1 MLAARR
7 AETAMQHLR
16 NKSVSSLVGTVL
28 LVVILAGSTLAQ
40 DNFPS
45 RPVRIIV
52 PIPPGATADSLPRII
67 ADKLAAK
74 WGQPVVI
81 ENRPGAAQNIGAEVV
96 ARAEPD
102 GYTLLATPP
111 SPLTVNQSLYP
122 KLAYD
127 PAAFVPVTVMAQLP
141 NVLMLHPKIPALNVA
156 ELIAYA
162 KANPGKL
169 TYASAGSGSTPHLS
183 MELLKRLAG
192 VEWVH
197 VPYKGLAPALTD
209 LIAGH
214 VDMMMDNLG
223 NALGPLTSG
232 RLKGLAVGSAR
243 RIPQL
248 PDVPA
253 MAEIFPDFLSVT
265 WFAII
270 APPGTPAQLAEKISA
285 NVREA
290 INLPE
295 VSKKFA
301 DLASTPVGSTPA
313 ETAAFI
319 KEERDRWQ
327 QVVRAA
333 GIKPE

>member
-1 MLAARR
+1 MRHFGNSPARRGVILFLALAALG
-7 AETAMQHLR
+7 AAHGMM
-16 NKSVSSLVGTVL
+16 S
-28 LVVILAGSTLAQ
+28 AQ
-40 DNFPS
+40 DGFPT

-67 ADKLAAK
+67 ADKLSAK

-122 KLAYD
+122 RLGYD
-127 PAAFVPVTVMAQLP
+127 PASFVPVTVMAQLP
-141 NVLMLHPKIPALNVA
+141 NVLMVNPKIPVTNVQ

-162 KANPGKL
+162 KVHPGKL
-169 TYASAGSGSTPHLS
+169 SYGSAGTGSTPHLS
-183 MELLKRLAG
+183 MELLKSLAG
-192 VEWVH
+192 VQWVH
-197 VPYKGLAPALTD
+197 VPYRGLAPALTD

-214 VDMMMDNLG
+214 VDMMIDNLG
-223 NALGPLTSG
+223 NALGPVISG
-232 RLKGLAVGSAR
+232 RLKGLAVGSPT

-248 PDVPA
+248 PGVPA
-253 MAEIFPDFLSVT
+253 MTEIFPDFLSVT
-265 WFAII
+265 WFAIM
-270 APPGTPAQLAEKISA
+270 APPGTPIPLAEKISA
-285 NVREA
+285 DIRDV
-290 INLPE
+290 IKLSE

-301 DLASTPVGSTPA
+301 DLSSTPVGSTPA

-319 KEERDRWQ
+319 TEERERWQ
-327 QVVRAA
+327 QVIRAA
-333 GIKPE
+333 GIKPEQ

>member
-1 MLAARR
+1 MRHFRNSAVRRTAILCLSLAALLG
-7 AETAMQHLR
+7 AAQEV
-16 NKSVSSLVGTVL
+16 VS
-28 LVVILAGSTLAQ
+28 AQ
-40 DNFPS
+40 DGFPT
-45 RPVRIIV
+45 RAVRIIV

-67 ADKLAAK
+67 ADKLSAK

-122 KLAYD
+122 KLGYD
-127 PAAFVPVTVMAQLP
+127 PASFVPVTVMAQLP
-141 NVLMLHPKIPALNVA
+141 NVLMVNPKIPVTNVQ

-162 KANPGKL
+162 KQHPGKL
-169 TYASAGSGSTPHLS
+169 SYGSAGTGSTPHLS
-183 MELLKRLAG
+183 MELLKSLSG

-214 VDMMMDNLG
+214 VDMMIDNLG
-223 NALGPLTSG
+223 NALGPVISG
-232 RLKGLAVGSAR
+232 RLKGLAVGSAK

-248 PDVPA
+248 PEVPA
-253 MAEIFPDFLSVT
+253 MAEFFPDFVSVT

-270 APPGTPAQLAEKISA
+270 APPGTPIQLADKLSA
-285 NVREA
+285 DIREI

-301 DLASTPVGSTPA
+301 DLSSTPVGSTPA
-313 ETAAFI
+313 ESTAFI
-319 KEERDRWQ
+319 KEERERWQ
-327 QVVRAA
+327 QVIRAA
-333 GIKPE
+333 GIKPEQ

>member
-1 MLAARR
+1 MADTCS
-7 AETAMQHLR
+7 ETWPTDCLC
-16 NKSVSSLVGTVL
+16 
-28 LVVILAGSTLAQ
+28 
-40 DNFPS
+40 
-45 RPVRIIV
+45 
-52 PIPPGATADSLPRII
+52 PRII
-67 ADKLAAK
+67 AEKLSAK

-122 KLAYD
+122 RLGYD
-127 PAAFVPVTVMAQLP
+127 PDAFVPVTVMAQLP
-141 NVLMLHPKIPALNVA
+141 NVLMLHPKIPASTVQ

-162 KANPGKL
+162 RANPGKL

-183 MELLKRLAG
+183 MELLKSLAR

-214 VDMMMDNLG
+214 VDMMIDNLG
-223 NALGPLTSG
+223 NALGPVRSG

-253 MAEIFPDFLSVT
+253 MAEIFPGFLSVT

-270 APPGTPAQLAEKISA
+270 APPGTPAQLAEKLSA
-285 NVREA
+285 DIKGA
-290 INLPE
+290 IDLPD

-301 DLASTPVGSTPA
+301 DLSSTPVGSTPIEA
-313 ETAAFI
+313 AAFI
-319 KEERDRWQ
+319 KEERARWQ
-327 QVVRAA
+327 QVIRDA

>member
-1 MLAARR
+1 MRHRR
-7 AETAMQHLR
+7 R
-16 NKSVSSLVGTVL
+16 ISWLVCALL
-28 LVVILAGSTLAQ
+28 LVVVSRAATAQ
-40 DNFPS
+40 ENFPN

-67 ADKLAAK
+67 GEKLSTK

-122 KLAYD
+122 RLGYD
-127 PAAFVPVTVMAQLP
+127 PDAFVPVTVMAQLP
-141 NVLMLHPKIPALNVA
+141 NVLMLHPKIPASTVQ

-162 KANPGKL
+162 RANPGKL
-169 TYASAGSGSTPHLS
+169 SYASAGSGSTPHLS
-183 MELLKRLAG
+183 MELLKSLAR

-214 VDMMMDNLG
+214 VDMMIDNLG
-223 NALGPLTSG
+223 NALGPVTSG

-248 PDVPA
+248 PEVPA
-253 MAEIFPDFLSVT
+253 MAEIFPGFLSVT

-270 APPGTPAQLAEKISA
+270 APPGTPPQIAEKLSA
-285 NVREA
+285 DIREA
-290 INLPE
+290 IDLPD

-301 DLASTPVGSTPA
+301 DLSSTPVGSTPA
-313 ETAAFI
+313 EAAAFI
-319 KEERDRWQ
+319 KEERTRWQ
-327 QVVRAA
+327 QVIRDA

>member
-1 MLAARR
+1 MWHFRNNPPPRSVVLCLSLAA
-7 AETAMQHLR
+7 
-16 NKSVSSLVGTVL
+16 L
-28 LVVILAGSTLAQ
+28 LGAAHGVVWAQ
-40 DNFPS
+40 DGFPT
-45 RPVRIIV
+45 RPVRVIV

-67 ADKLAAK
+67 ADKLSAK

-122 KLAYD
+122 RLGYD
-127 PAAFVPVTVMAQLP
+127 PAAFVPVTVVAQLP
-141 NVLMLHPKIPALNVA
+141 NVLMLHPKIPASNVQ
-156 ELIAYA
+156 ELIAHA

-183 MELLKRLAG
+183 MELLKSLAG

-214 VDMMMDNLG
+214 VDMMIDNLG
-223 NALGPLTSG
+223 NALGPVLSG
-232 RLKGLAVGSAR
+232 RLKGLAVGSAA

-253 MAEIFPDFLSVT
+253 MTETFPDFLSVT
-265 WFAII
+265 WFAVI
-270 APPGTPAQLAEKISA
+270 APPGTPIRLAEKLSA
-285 NVREA
+285 DIREV

-301 DLASTPVGSTPA
+301 DLSSTPVGSTPV

-319 KEERDRWQ
+319 REERERWQ
-327 QVVRAA
+327 HVIRAA
-333 GIKPE
+333 GIKPEQ

>member
-1 MLAARR
+1 
-7 AETAMQHLR
+7 
-16 NKSVSSLVGTVL
+16 
-28 LVVILAGSTLAQ
+28 
-40 DNFPS
+40 
-45 RPVRIIV
+45 VRIIV

-67 ADKLAAK
+67 ADKLSAK
-74 WGQPVVI
+74 WGQPVVF

-122 KLAYD
+122 KLGYD
-127 PAAFVPVTVMAQLP
+127 PASFVPVTVMAQLP
-141 NVLMLHPKIPALNVA
+141 NVLMVNPKIPVTNVQ

-162 KANPGKL
+162 KQHPGKL
-169 TYASAGSGSTPHLS
+169 SYGSAGTGSTPHLS
-183 MELLKRLAG
+183 MELLKSLSG

-214 VDMMMDNLG
+214 VDMMIDNLG
-223 NALGPLTSG
+223 NALGPVISG
-232 RLKGLAVGSAR
+232 RLKGLAVGSAK

-248 PDVPA
+248 PEVPA
-253 MAEIFPDFLSVT
+253 MAEFFPDFVSVT

-270 APPGTPAQLAEKISA
+270 APPGTPIQLADKLSA
-285 NVREA
+285 DIREI

-301 DLASTPVGSTPA
+301 DLSSTAVGSTPA

-319 KEERDRWQ
+319 KEERERWQ
-327 QVVRAA
+327 QVIRAA
-333 GIKPE
+333 GIKPEQ